1 MGAGLQALQT
11 RWMVEENIL
20 ASENMAKEVSSGV
33 LKKDSDRRIVTG
45 TKGEGMEVAKRSYR
59 TFSK

>member
-1 MGAGLQALQT
+1 MDG
-11 RWMVEENIL
+11 EENIL

>member
-1 MGAGLQALQT
+1 MDG
-11 RWMVEENIL
+11 EENIL

-59 TFSK
+59 TSSK